1 MMNEAPIYINPDQMF
16 GYTKH
21 LFLCAECNKWVFGMT
36 KDPFDEG
43 SYVSDE
49 GATCPHEANWS
60 GLKVTCLDDEEK
72 PEPEHCQLEAS
83 EGQCIEIGDQCNMKA
98 TEYSDGTNE
107 GSKAT
112 VYCR

>member
-21 LFLCAECNKWVFGMT
+21 LFLCDECNKWVFGMS

-49 GATCPHEANWS
+49 EATCPHEANWS
-60 GLKVTCLDDEEK
+60 GLKVMI
-72 PEPEHCQLEAS
+72 S
-83 EGQCIEIGDQCNMKA
+83 W
-98 TEYSDGTNE
+98 
-107 GSKAT
+107 
-112 VYCR
+112 